1 MEDKKEKQELQ
12 EMSINEADKLRDSL
26 LDNLFNLNSI
36 LSAAFLFLLQK
47 ENPSLNVKI
56 LNVLPFI
63 SVALI
68 MIYKLGLM
76 RFMGLI
82 YYNIDKM
89 DKEKWGKF
97 DNFRKN
103 VYQVVLLAIV
113 LTLIELFYLVYSF
126 LH

>member
-12 EMSINEADKLRDSL
+12 EEVINEADKLRDSL